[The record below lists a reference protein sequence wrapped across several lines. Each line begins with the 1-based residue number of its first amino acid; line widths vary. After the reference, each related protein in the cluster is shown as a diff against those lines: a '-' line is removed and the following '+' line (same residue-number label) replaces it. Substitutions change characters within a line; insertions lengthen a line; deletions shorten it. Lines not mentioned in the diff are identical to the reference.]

1 MVNTFP
7 QLSNIDS
14 TTRGVIE
21 SRAGKNVTAS
31 KLIPWMRILSAVGKG
46 LVIESIPKNDSF
58 SQRYGNSSRAGRV
71 GIDFSGKDYFED
83 ESVRGYRP
91 SPTISSLSVE
101 NGAQGLSRKT
111 TFTIVC
117 YTIGQAEIITKHFLE
132 PGYTVLVEW
141 GWNSPKS
148 ANQKCGLNKCDIADY
163 NNIKT
168 ILKKRKDSDGT
179 YDAVLGFIT
188 GGGMDYGDGETF
200 NVNIELTSLG
210 EIPAY
215 LQPHKGFNK
224 TTSSG
229 NKVNTGD
236 KFYGYQINAART
248 GNQGKKDIGK
258 GLFMQMYNDLP
269 NHKQIAEIKVLGDN
283 PRWTDPANFINMD
296 EKIRETLRDDFDV
309 GMFKTKV
316 RVQTEKGEAKIELP
330 EGIDLVTNQR
340 FIRMDLAFE
349 ILNTVQDG
357 TLIPVVDG
365 DCGKKVMMNNR
376 ISIDDTICRA
386 HKHMFSTD
394 VNKLYI
400 PNKNL
405 PDFGLVDALT
415 STEIQSTFIKF
426 LGSGNNQYIEK
437 TVDGHPKTDKDY
449 KYFPRTTSFTFND
462 LNSFIPEVMPYKEF
476 QPHTWGWLTDLYLN
490 FDFFKEVIDR
500 KGLLIKDIVLEIL
513 NGVSSAVNMYWE
525 FQIVDRCSKGV
536 SENISEPRQSAA
548 EGTLELQIKEIGTGG
563 VPTKSIQT
571 IFQSR
576 GLKTPFIQSSLK
588 MDIPGAMKNMIVGQ
602 RNAASQGN
610 AEARDIIMDNAKD
623 GLFSNEI
630 DPVLQAI
637 NSMAKNAEE
646 AKKNPKKKEEQKY
659 DKDIEKENKK
669 KNLELFTQT
678 AGIFPKIQ
686 DSQGNI
692 DAVLNWFDFIDTN
705 KSTLN
710 DLLIVGTYNDPS
722 LLKMIQQIDDCIFT
736 GGSYKGVLNNSIIL
750 PIKFDF
756 TIHGVSGLKVGD
768 VFKIDDLP
776 KKYRTK
782 IFQIMQINHSLDD
795 NGWFTQVE
803 SQIRN
808 TDGI

>member
-31 KLIPWMRILSAVGKG
+31 TLIPWMRILSAVGSG

-58 SQRYGNSSRAGRV
+58 SQRYGSSSRAGRV

-91 SPTISSLSVE
+91 SPTISSLSIE

-117 YTIGQAEIITKHFLE
+117 YTIGQAEIVTKHFLE

-148 ANQKCGLNKCDIADY
+148 ANQKCGLNVCEIADY

-168 ILKKRKDSDGT
+168 ILKKRKDSGGT

-215 LQPHKGFNK
+215 LQPHKGFN
-224 TTSSG
+224 TTISSG
-229 NKVNTGD
+229 NKVVTGD
-236 KFYGYQINAART
+236 KFQGHQINAART
-248 GNQGKKDIGK
+248 GNQGKQDIGK

-269 NHKQIAEIKVLGDN
+269 NVKQIAEVKNLVDN

-296 EKIRETLRDDFDV
+296 EKIRESLRDDFDD
-309 GMFKTKV
+309 GTARIKGNNDE
-316 RVQTEKGEAKIELP
+316 TETEIP
-330 EGIDLVTNQR
+330 EGIDLVTSER

-357 TLIPVVDG
+357 TLIPVIEG
-365 DCGKKVMMNNR
+365 DCGKKVLMNNR

-386 HKHMFSTD
+386 HKHIFSTD
-394 VNKLYI
+394 VSKLYI

-415 STEIQSTFIKF
+415 SKEIKSTFIKF
-426 LGSGNNQYIEK
+426 GGSGENQYVEK
-437 TVDGHPKTDKDY
+437 TVDGHPETDRTY
-449 KYFPRTTSFTFND
+449 KYFPRTVSFNYND
-462 LNSFIPEVMPYKEF
+462 LNALIPEAMPYKTFE
-476 QPHTWGWLTDLYLN
+476 PYSWGWLTDLYLN

-525 FQIVDRCSKGV
+525 FQIVDRCSKGA
-536 SENISEPRQSAA
+536 SENTSELRNSVEAGVP
-548 EGTLELQIKEIGTGG
+548 ELQIREIGTGG
-563 VPTKSIQT
+563 VPTKAIQT
-571 IFQSR
+571 VFQSR

-610 AEARDIIMDNAKD
+610 AEARDIIMDGNKD
-623 GLFSNEI
+623 GLFSNVV
-630 DPVLQAI
+630 DPVLKAI
-637 NSMAKNAEE
+637 NSMAKNAEQ
-646 AKKNPKKKEEQKY
+646 AKKDPEKPEEKKSDE
-659 DKDIEKENKK
+659 DIEKENKK

-678 AGIFPKIQ
+678 AGIFPRIQ
-686 DSQGNI
+686 NSKGNT
-692 DAVLNWFDFIDTN
+692 DAVVNWFDFIDTN
-705 KSTLN
+705 RSTLN
-710 DLLIVGTYNDPS
+710 ELLIVGTYNDPS

-736 GGSYKGVLNNSIIL
+736 GGSYKGVRNNSIIL

-782 IFQIMQINHSLDD
+782 IFQIMRINHSLDD